1 MELDE
6 HINYFFDKDNR
17 LKLNLTRKI
26 NKKYPNIKEYL
37 LNKYEYVENLSEAII
52 RIKYNIDK
60 RPVCPICGGKLK
72 YVGSK
77 GYLGN
82 YTQFYIPHCSIKC
95 SKKDKETIR
104 KYKETCLEK
113 YGVENPSQAKEVKD
127 KKKDTTLL
135 HYGVENPSQ
144 AKEVKDKKKET
155 TLLHYGVEN
164 PLQSEEIK
172 EKRKK
177 TCTDKYGTDNVF
189 KSNLFKQKS
198 VTTWLKKYGVENPSQ
213 AKEVKDK
220 KKETTL
226 LHYGVK
232 YPGQSEEIK
241 KKISNTV
248 MKRYGVKW
256 ITSSIDFIN
265 KSRDTMYKKYGCI
278 QPMHNEE
285 IVNKMLETKR
295 RNNSFHTSKPEE
307 ELYLYIKEKFPSVIR
322 QYKDKERYPFCC
334 DFYIQELDLFME
346 LNGTWTHGKHPYIQ
360 DNPEDQHILNHW
372 IERSKEHPFYI
383 TAILTWTEADVKK
396 RNTAKKNN
404 LNFKEVWSLE
414 EGKEYI
420 DKIYIEKNR

>member
-127 KKKDTTLL
+127 KKK
-135 HYGVENPSQ
+135 
-144 AKEVKDKKKET
+144 ET
-155 TLLHYGVEN
+155 TLLHYGVE
-164 PLQSEEIK
+164 
-172 EKRKK
+172 
-177 TCTDKYGTDNVF
+177 
-189 KSNLFKQKS
+189 
-198 VTTWLKKYGVENPSQ
+198 
-213 AKEVKDK
+213 
-220 KKETTL
+220 
-226 LHYGVK
+226 

-285 IVNKMLETKR
+285 IVNRMLETKR

-360 DNPEDQHILNHW
+360 DNPEDQNILNHW

>member
-135 HYGVENPSQ
+135 HYGVENP
-144 AKEVKDKKKET
+144 
-155 TLLHYGVEN
+155 
-164 PLQSEEIK
+164 LQSEEIK

-220 KKETTL
+220 IKETTL
-226 LHYGVK
+226 LHYGVE

-285 IVNKMLETKR
+285 IVNRMLETKR

-346 LNGTWTHGKHPYIQ
+346 LNGTWTHGKHPFDI
-360 DNPEDQHILNHW
+360 NSKEDISILNIW
-372 IERSKEHPFYI
+372 KEKSKEHPFYLS
-383 TAILTWTEADVKK
+383 AIKTWTIYDVKK
-396 RNTAKKNN
+396 RNKAKEEN
-404 LNFKEVWSLE
+404 LNFHEFWNINEAKQF
-414 EGKEYI
+414 I
-420 DKIYIEKNR
+420 DKL

>member
-127 KKKDTTLL
+127 KKK
-135 HYGVENPSQ
+135 
-144 AKEVKDKKKET
+144 ET

-164 PLQSEEIK
+164 P
-172 EKRKK
+172 
-177 TCTDKYGTDNVF
+177 V
-189 KSNLFKQKS
+189 
-198 VTTWLKKYGVENPSQ
+198 
-213 AKEVKDK
+213 
-220 KKETTL
+220 
-226 LHYGVK
+226 
-232 YPGQSEEIK
+232 QSEEIK
-241 KKISNTV
+241 KKRKKN
-248 MKRYGVKW
+248 
-256 ITSSIDFIN
+256 
-265 KSRDTMYKKYGCI
+265 DT
-278 QPMHNEE
+278 
-285 IVNKMLETKR
+285 
-295 RNNSFHTSKPEE
+295 
-307 ELYLYIKEKFPSVIR
+307 
-322 QYKDKERYPFCC
+322 DKERA
-334 DFYIQELDLFME
+334 
-346 LNGTWTHGKHPYIQ
+346 
-360 DNPEDQHILNHW
+360 DNV
-372 IERSKEHPFYI
+372 
-383 TAILTWTEADVKK
+383 VKS
-396 RNTAKKNN
+396 N
-404 LNFKEVWSLE
+404 
-414 EGKEYI
+414 
-420 DKIYIEKNR
+420 